1 MLVMMQ
7 VRFGGVET
15 PEGFRFELTGG
26 RLCLDLANSL
36 DDRPTPT
43 PKERLHSY
51 QDLVAWGE
59 QAGALTP
66 GSARRLRAEA
76 ARRPEAA
83 AAVLRRARDL
93 REALF
98 SLFSALADGRTPP
111 GAALDVLNAAL
122 PEGFARLRLRRHGH
136 SYEWDWDEGET
147 RLDRMLWPAVRSAA
161 ELLVSPER
169 DRVRECA
176 SESCAWLF
184 LDTSRNRSRRWCD
197 MTVCGNR
204 DKVRRFYER
213 RRGRP
218 R

>member
-1 MLVMMQ
+1 M
-7 VRFGGVET
+7 RARYGGLET
-15 PEGFRFELTGG
+15 PGGFVFELTGG
-26 RLCLDLANSL
+26 SLCLDLANTL
-36 DDRPTPT
+36 DERPTES
-43 PKERLHSY
+43 PKERLRSY
-51 QDLVAWGE
+51 EDLVAWSE
-59 QAGALTP
+59 QAGAVMP
-66 GSARRLRAEA
+66 ASARGLRAGA
-76 ARRPEAA
+76 VRRPETA
-83 AAVLRRARDL
+83 AAVLRHAREL

-98 SLFSALADGRTPP
+98 ALFSALADGRTPP
-111 GAALDVLNAAL
+111 GPALDALNAAL
-122 PEGFARLRLRRHGH
+122 PEGLARLRLRRHGRG
-136 SYEWDWDEGET
+136 YEWDWEEGET
-147 RLDRMLWPAVRSAA
+147 RLDRMLWPVVRSAA

-213 RRGRP
+213 RKCRR